1 MGHQDKGLVL
11 LHGAPMVAHV
21 ARRLAPQVGRLIIS
35 ANRHAERYAQY
46 GMVVAD
52 GEPALGEFQ
61 GPLVG
66 LAAGLAAALAT
77 ASAAA
82 SAAASATASAA
93 TSTADADWVVAVP
106 CDTPFLPHDLA
117 TRLIAAADSA
127 QAPLAY
133 AMAGGQRH
141 AACMALRPS
150 LLPDLRAYLLAGER
164 KVGLWQARVGGVA
177 ACFDDAPDAFM
188 NVNTPE
194 ELAVAERRAGFA
206 S

>member
-1 MGHQDKGLVL
+1 LILAGGQGARMAKQDKGLVL
-11 LHGAPMVAHV
+11 LNGEPMVAHV

-46 GMVVAD
+46 GTVVAD
-52 GEPALGEFQ
+52 GEPALGDFQ

-66 LAAGLAAALAT
+66 VAAGLAAALA
-77 ASAAA
+77 
-82 SAAASATASAA
+82 
-93 TSTADADWVVAVP
+93 ADDDWVVAVP
-106 CDTPFLPHDLA
+106 CDTPFLPLDLA
-117 TRLIAAADSA
+117 TRLIGAAVSA
-127 QAPLAY
+127 RAPLAY

-150 LLPDLRAYLLAGER
+150 LLPDLRAYLLAGDR

-194 ELAVAERRAGFA
+194 ELAAAERYVGFA

>member
-46 GMVVAD
+46 GTVVAD

-66 LAAGLAAALAT
+66 LAAGLAT

-82 SAAASATASAA
+82 SASASTA
-93 TSTADADWVVAVP
+93 TSTADVDWVVAVP

-177 ACFDDAPDAFM
+177 ASFDDAPDAFM

-194 ELAVAERRAGFA
+194 ELAVAERCAGFA